1 MVAPVRLALGS
12 TSSVKRAAVE
22 QVAAWLF
29 AEWQLETLEV
39 PSGVAPQPWGDEET
53 ARGARERARRARER
67 TGADYGIGIESGVVE
82 GPFGRVY
89 AVSWAV
95 VLDHQE
101 RLGIGGAER
110 FPLPEVAIER
120 LRAGQEL
127 GRLLETL
134 AGSKH
139 ARPELGAVGV
149 ITGGRRSRV
158 DLLAVA
164 VLHAFIDLL
173 RAGAGACPYNPG

>member
-1 MVAPVRLALGS
+1 MVMPVRLALGS
-12 TSSVKRAAVE
+12 TSPVKRAAVE

-29 AEWQLETLEV
+29 AEWQLEALEV

-53 ARGARERARRARER
+53 ARGAWERAKRARER
-67 TGADYGIGIESGVVE
+67 TGADYGVGIESGVVE

-95 VLDHQE
+95 VVDHQE

-110 FPLPEVAIER
+110 FPLPEVAVER
-120 LRAGQEL
+120 LRAGEEL

-134 AGSKH
+134 AGCEE

-149 ITGGRRSRV
+149 ITGGRRNRV

-164 VLHAFIDLL
+164 VLHAFTDLL
-173 RAGAGACPYNPG
+173 RQD